1 MKISIYHAHEVDK
14 TIKKHDNDLYTARP
28 RKSYS
33 EATPPKWAFFVYRM
47 EKAWRKGVV
56 KKRCKNSVAKKTL

>member
-28 RKSYS
+28 RKSSS
-33 EATPPKWAFFVYRM
+33 EATPPKWAYFVYRM
-47 EKAWRKGVV
+47 EKRGEKVW
-56 KKRCKNSVAKKTL
+56 